1 MFEISRRRVVRAVQ
15 SMGGAQ
21 VLWHW
26 QRQVIAARRVVVVV
40 VVVAAVVVV
49 FLSRDWSIGKQLK
62 KKKQPKKK
70 R

>member
-40 VVVAAVVVV
+40 VVAAVVVV